1 MSTASQ
7 PDRPVAKP
15 APIRSESLLRFRRE
29 AWWQVTFPV
38 IVAALLA
45 VAGVV
50 LTIVLGGPAG
60 ASVVADY
67 SLVLLII
74 LNLIG
79 GLITLAIFAGLAYAV
94 TALLRATPPYTN
106 AAQQFVDRIYRW
118 IDHQTDRLAHVVIV
132 VRSTLVGLSSYLRRR
147 GIIPEDEPEQPP
159 AGDS

>member
-1 MSTASQ
+1 MSTAPQLGQ
-7 PDRPVAKP
+7 PDAKP
-15 APIRSESLLRFRRE
+15 APIHSESLSRFRRE

-38 IVAALLA
+38 VVTALLA
-45 VAGVV
+45 VAAVV

-79 GLITLAIFAGLAYAV
+79 GLITLAIFAGLAYAI

-106 AAQQFVDRIYRW
+106 AAQQFVDRVYRW
-118 IDHQTDRLAHVVIV
+118 VDHQTDRLAHVVIV
-132 VRSTLVGLSSYLRRR
+132 VRSTLVGLSSFLKQR
-147 GIIPEDEPEQPP
+147 GIIPDDEPEQPTT
-159 AGDS
+159 GGS